1 METVKSLKESG
12 SLIKAF
18 SETIEA
24 KEQKSRFLSMFLGTP
39 LASLVGSA
47 L

>member
-1 METVKSLKESG
+1 MVTVKSLKESG
-12 SLIKAF
+12 SLIKDE

-24 KEQKSRFLSMFLGTP
+24 KEQKSRFLSVLLDTLF
-39 LASLVGSA
+39 ACLVGSA

>member
-12 SLIKAF
+12 SLIKDY

-24 KEQKSRFLSMFLGTP
+24 KEEKSRFLSVCF
-39 LASLVGSA
+39 
-47 L
+47 